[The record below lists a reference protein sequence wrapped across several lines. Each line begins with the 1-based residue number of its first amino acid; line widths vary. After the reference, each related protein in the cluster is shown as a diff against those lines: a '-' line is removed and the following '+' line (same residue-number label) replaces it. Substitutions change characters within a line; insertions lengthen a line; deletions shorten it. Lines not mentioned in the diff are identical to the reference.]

1 VKVTRIAKVLLAIA
15 SSMAVS
21 ALCWW
26 YAAAAADPIDAAH
39 LLGVNQ
45 PGTETINDSALPS
58 FVDGVNN
65 SGARW
70 TMMTVQWFQIER
82 PETPPTPGNCP
93 HPDFYD
99 DGTYTY
105 YRGPSGHWCH
115 TYLSD
120 RVLRL
125 DRLINSPS
133 GLKAAGHFIAMG
145 IMAPPNWAGG
155 GTADGGGG
163 LGCGNCAIVYRDHLS
178 IFSDGA
184 RDLSSFLVSR
194 YTPGAFS
201 VWNEPNGYAY
211 LSIEPDPH
219 RVFLG
224 PKGPAWPAWED
235 YVTYLLQ
242 PIANDLHALQQSPL
256 VLGPELSIREN
267 GDSNASDPNWPGTW
281 GNSIN
286 VGFWL
291 SDWSDYILRNYSS
304 LVDRWTI
311 HTYSDTP
318 HDLKLNV
325 DLTYDLMIS
334 MNHLNFIW
342 ITEANM
348 ATGGCN
354 KTQRQRAEW
363 FCQVSKDQTWN
374 LTFVFPAVDG
384 DGCTAYSDPDS
395 PTGSGLMNTS
405 GQFHSQKWLLD
416 AFRQILAGTFGGP
429 AVNSCNFSTTL
440 STGIQSFVTETNAN
454 ASRPIVTVDGQT
466 YATPHTFAWPPG
478 SAHTI
483 VASTQL
489 VGPTQYNFVSWSD
502 GGAISH
508 VVSPTANTTY
518 TMNFTTPKKRRA
530 QLTSQ

>member
-1 VKVTRIAKVLLAIA
+1 MKVSRIAKVLLATA
-15 SSMAVS
+15 SSLAVA
-21 ALCWW
+21 ALYWW
-26 YAAAAADPIDAAH
+26 HAASAADPIDAPH

-45 PGTETINDSALPS
+45 PGSETIDDNALPY

-93 HPDFYD
+93 YPDFYD

-105 YRGPSGHWCH
+105 YGGPSGRWCH

-120 RVLRL
+120 RVHRL

-155 GTADGGGG
+155 GPVSGG
-163 LGCGNCAIVYRDHLS
+163 LGCGQCAIVYRDHLS

-211 LSIEPDPH
+211 LSIEPDPN
-219 RVFLG
+219 RLFLG
-224 PKGPAWPAWED
+224 ANGVAWPAWED
-235 YVTYLLQ
+235 YVTYLLL

-256 VLGPELSIREN
+256 VLGPELSIRQS
-267 GDSNASDPNWPGTW
+267 GDSNASDPNWTGNW

-286 VGFWL
+286 VGYWL
-291 SDWSDYILRNYSS
+291 GNWSDYILRNYPS

-311 HTYSDTP
+311 HTYSDDP
-318 HDLKLNV
+318 HDPKRNV
-325 DLTYDLMIS
+325 DLTFDLMTSI
-334 MNHLNFIW
+334 NHLKFIW

-348 ATGGCN
+348 VTAGCN
-354 KTQRQRAEW
+354 RTQRQRAAW

-374 LTFVFPAVDG
+374 LTFVLPAADE
-384 DGCTAYSDPDS
+384 DSCTAYSDPDS
-395 PTGSGLMNTS
+395 ATGSGLMNAF
-405 GQFHSQKWLLD
+405 GQTYPQKWFLD

-429 AVNSCNFSTTL
+429 AANSCDFSTTL
-440 STGIQSFVTETNAN
+440 SVDIQSLVTDTSAN
-454 ASRPIVTVDGQT
+454 VSGPIVTVDGQT

-483 VASTQL
+483 AASTQI
-489 VGPTQYNFVSWSD
+489 VGTTQYDFQSWSD

-508 VVSPTANTTY
+508 AVSPTANTTY
-518 TMNFTTPKKRRA
+518 TMNFTTAKKRRA